1 MKLASVFTDHAVFQK
16 GVPIRIFGEGR
27 GHIKVEF
34 LSYVEEATA
43 DAESWCITLP
53 KQDAYSGPHTMKI
66 TLDGEQITLSD
77 IYIGEVWIAAGQSN
91 MEMPL
96 FRTDYGLDEAKGC
109 DNDMVRLFT
118 VPRRVKRD
126 TVECGW
132 NFEPTDGL
140 DSPWQICTED
150 VALHFSAIGYYVA
163 KELSRSLN

>member
-96 FRTDYGLDEAKGC
+96 KGFEAQ
-109 DNDMVRLFT
+109 
-118 VPRRVKRD
+118 P
-126 TVECGW
+126 
-132 NFEPTDGL
+132 
-140 DSPWQICTED
+140 
-150 VALHFSAIGYYVA
+150 VADAADAIFSAKVSQPIRVCMLKKTVA
-163 KELSRSLN
+163 YEVNDE